1 MELIIGFI
9 VFVAIMLVCLIKGY
23 TMLIALIAG
32 LFIFATV
39 ACRKGFSIK
48 EVTRLGVDGVKD
60 AIVVSEVML
69 LIGFV
74 TAIWRSSGTI
84 TFFVYYGIKI
94 ITPST
99 FIVVTFLLC
108 TVLSYALGTSFGVAG
123 TVGVIFIALA
133 RSGGVSEI
141 VTAGAI
147 MSGIYFGDRNSPV
160 SSSAI
165 LVAAITHTKLYDNVK
180 MMMRTVILPYGIS
193 LAVYIVLSILNP
205 IQKVDQ
211 NMLDTLQDEFSIS
224 WWCIIP
230 ALCILILPLLKVE
243 VIKALI
249 ASIVTGFIISLAVE
263 KMPLLTVLKTCIFG
277 YEAQESNLGSIL
289 NGGGMLSMIEVVCIV
304 ALSSSYSGIFAGT
317 NLLADMQSV
326 VQKLMHKI
334 GRFWAL
340 TVVGIGTI
348 AIFCNQTIASMM
360 VSDIFKKPYEEDG
373 ATREELAMDI
383 ESSVIV
389 LSGVV
394 PWAIAC
400 SVPLKFMQ
408 VGFGAVPLSIL
419 IFLIPITYG
428 LTKGHFFPGS
438 TRKK

>member
-1 MELIIGFI
+1 MELLIGFI
-9 VFVAIMLVCLIKGY
+9 VFVAIMLVCIIKGY
-23 TMLIALIAG
+23 TMLIALVAG
-32 LFIFATV
+32 LFIFATI

-48 EVTRLGVDGVKD
+48 EVARLGADGVKD

-84 TFFVYYGIKI
+84 TFFVYYGIKL

-99 FIVVTFLLC
+99 FIVITFLLC

-211 NMLDTLQDEFSIS
+211 GMLDTLKEEFSIS
-224 WWCIIP
+224 WWCVIP
-230 ALCILILPLLKVE
+230 AICILVLPLLKVE
-243 VIKALI
+243 VIQALI

-263 KMPLLTVLKTCIFG
+263 KMPLLTVLKTCVFG
-277 YEAQESNLGSIL
+277 YESQESKLGSIL
-289 NGGGMLSMIEVVCIV
+289 DGGGMLSMIEVVCIV

-317 NLLADMQSV
+317 DLLADMQGV
-326 VQKLMHKI
+326 VKRLMHKI

-340 TVVGIGTI
+340 TVVGLGTI

-360 VSDIFKKPYEEDG
+360 TSDIFKKPYEEDG
-373 ATREELAMDI
+373 ATREELAIDI
-383 ESSVIV
+383 ENSVIV

-438 TRKK
+438 TRKA